1 MLQLKADTESAAALI
16 RGANE
21 RRAAEK
27 LREEAEHEAE
37 KEHLTTKGL
46 NPYKASNPSA
56 IIPTGTLRAPLFL
69 PDTPRTRLSCCS
81 KLRLQPPTQ
90 STIRVFFLEEKQY
103 DCSPYF

>member
-37 KEHLTTKGL
+37 KAHLTTKGL
-46 NPYKASNPSA
+46 NPYKANTHPEW
-56 IIPTGTLRAPLFL
+56 
-69 PDTPRTRLSCCS
+69 S
-81 KLRLQPPTQ
+81 KTVHQT
-90 STIRVFFLEEKQY
+90 FE
-103 DCSPYF
+103 